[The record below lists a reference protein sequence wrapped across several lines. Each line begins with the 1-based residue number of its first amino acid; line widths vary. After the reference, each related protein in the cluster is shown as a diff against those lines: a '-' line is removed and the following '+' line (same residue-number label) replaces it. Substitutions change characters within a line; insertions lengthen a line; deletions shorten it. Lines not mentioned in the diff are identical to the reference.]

1 MIGNI
6 VAAIDL
12 GRHPEPL
19 ESPVNDDRFPIPLA
33 PMIAVAIAVIG
44 STTLLLV
51 DHGPWSRPDILAA
64 TNLLTASSA
73 AEQKAG
79 VTVAPTVVSPFGPP
93 VASAQRAQ

>member
-73 AEQKAG
+73 AEQRAG
-79 VTVAPTVVSPFGPP
+79 VTVAPTVN
-93 VASAQRAQ
+93 ASFRAPSAAMPKRQ